1 MAFVKADLFI
11 YFTMVIV
18 LGSTLTA
25 ASSSNLWDATL
36 LYSRGASHRLW
47 LPKEYR
53 VAQICG
59 MLLFYIVK

>member
-11 YFTMVIV
+11 NFTMVIV

-36 LYSRGASHRLW
+36 LYSKVAIYILE
-47 LPKEYR
+47 LPEEYR